1 MNGRQYTDHG
11 TSKAPIRNVRK
22 VYPMTPTA
30 RTARYEIRL
39 QGILE
44 ERWLRWFEGLM
55 IDPQPDGETIII
67 GVMDQSALHGILNAI
82 RDLGM
87 ELISVQRG
95 DVPQENTPGLGQTV
109 SDQDEKENIG

>member
-1 MNGRQYTDHG
+1 
-11 TSKAPIRNVRK
+11 
-22 VYPMTPTA
+22 MTPTD

-39 QGILE
+39 QGNLE

-67 GVMDQSALHGILNAI
+67 GVMDQSALHGILNAV

-87 ELISVQRG
+87 ELISVQRA
-95 DVPQENTPGLGQTV
+95 DMP
-109 SDQDEKENIG
+109 KENPPGVGQPLSDKDEAE